1 MNFLLHLQP
10 FKSVFFLDTVRGF
23 LTLFI
28 AAVHPSYRTH
38 HGSMRNFYLFFL
50 LQTDITLRDTKPN
63 NMWKLGA
70 VVRVYIIASVLM
82 LGAELVSGT
91 LPELECPEDCDCHYF
106 RINWVTDCSES
117 NFTEIPHEGLS
128 QNVYVLNMNSNNVTE
143 VQRFPEDIK
152 LRRLQLADNLLT
164 KLSTESFAGLS
175 YLLDADFSGNRITHV
190 DSDAF
195 RLVAV

>member
-1 MNFLLHLQP
+1 MEVCEILYCY
-10 FKSVFFLDTVRGF
+10 FF
-23 LTLFI
+23 
-28 AAVHPSYRTH
+28 
-38 HGSMRNFYLFFL
+38 

-70 VVRVYIIASVLM
+70 VGRLYIIAVLLM

-164 KLSTESFAGLS
+164 KLSRESFAGLS

-190 DSDAF
+190 DPDAF

>member
-1 MNFLLHLQP
+1 MEECE
-10 FKSVFFLDTVRGF
+10 
-23 LTLFI
+23 I
-28 AAVHPSYRTH
+28 
-38 HGSMRNFYLFFL
+38 FYCYFL
-50 LQTDITLRDTKPN
+50 LQMDVTSFDTKP

-70 VVRVYIIASVLM
+70 VGRLCIIASLLT

-91 LPELECPEDCDCHYF
+91 LPELECPEDCDCLYF

-164 KLSTESFAGLS
+164 KLSRESFAGLS

-190 DSDAF
+190 DPDAF